1 MTDEAAG
8 DGVASKTRSKLPLI
22 ALVGVVVL
30 VGAGVGGAWALGL
43 FGGDAS
49 SAQGGGASANGA
61 AASEQAA
68 GGDDEAAAA
77 PAGDPIFVD
86 LPQLLVNLVSDD
98 GGTRFLKL
106 SLAVEVTDERT
117 AERIDQLAPRI
128 VDSFQLYL
136 RTLTAAE
143 LRGPGSMFRLKE
155 DLHVRIHRA
164 IAPAEVRDVLFKEML
179 VQ

>member
-8 DGVASKTRSKLPLI
+8 DGAASKTKSKLLLI

-43 FGGDAS
+43 FGGAAPSAQDGGTAADGAS
-49 SAQGGGASANGA
+49 AAEQGGG
-61 AASEQAA
+61 
-68 GGDDEAAAA
+68 GDDAGAAA

-164 IAPAEVRDVLFKEML
+164 IAPAEIRDVLFKEML